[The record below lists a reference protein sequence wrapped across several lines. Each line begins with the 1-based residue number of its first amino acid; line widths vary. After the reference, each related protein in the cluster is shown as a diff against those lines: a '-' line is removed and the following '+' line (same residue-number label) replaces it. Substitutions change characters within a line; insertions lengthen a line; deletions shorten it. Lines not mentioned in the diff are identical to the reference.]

1 MLKIIRTLTDKLGQ
15 KNSEFAFIFKPY
27 KGDEI
32 VALDCEMTSLDVEE
46 AELVSIGAVK
56 IQGNRVLTSD
66 KLDIKLQKPESLT
79 EDSIKIHRIRGVDLL
94 GGEVLGDA
102 LEQLLHF
109 IGNRPIMGY
118 NIGYDLSVLNKF
130 IRPRFGFSLPN
141 KRIELAQCYQQQLQK
156 SQPDIEPDLR
166 YETIIKQLDIPL
178 VGQRHSALGDAITTA
193 LMYVSLMSG
202 KLNKN

>member
-1 MLKIIRTLTDKLGQ
+1 MLKVLRSFSDKLHH
-15 KNSEFAFIFKPY
+15 KNSEFAFLFKPY

-32 VALDCEMTSLDVEE
+32 IALDCEMTSLNVEE

-56 IQGNRVLTSD
+56 IKGNKVLTSE
-66 KLDIKLQKPESLT
+66 KLDIKLQKPASLSQ
-79 EDSIKIHRIRGVDLL
+79 ESIKVHRIRGVDLL
-94 GGEVLGDA
+94 GGEVLGGA
-102 LEQLLHF
+102 LEKLLNF
-109 IGNRPIMGY
+109 VGNRPIMGY
-118 NIGYDLSVLNKF
+118 NINYDLSVLNKF